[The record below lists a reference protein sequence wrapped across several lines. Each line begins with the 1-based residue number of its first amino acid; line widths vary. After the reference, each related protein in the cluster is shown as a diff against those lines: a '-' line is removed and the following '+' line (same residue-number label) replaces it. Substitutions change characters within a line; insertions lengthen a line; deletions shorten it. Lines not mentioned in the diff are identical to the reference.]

1 MVKRGLYSFSNMF
14 RAKDW
19 WASKA
24 ALLMG
29 LVYLYAAW
37 LGIPFLHAVWLS
49 LLSFCTVVGFAATGY
64 LCNDF
69 FDRDKDALAGKYN
82 FVAGKSPA
90 LIVLLLAGSLLLLFG
105 PWLYLPFT
113 KLSALLIGL
122 QLLLFLL
129 YSVRPVRLKERGVPG
144 IVTDALYAHTLPAL
158 LSYYTFATAMG
169 KPVQVLP
176 LTLLL
181 LWQFTT
187 GLRNILIHQYDDVAH
202 DRVAMVSNLVANMPT
217 VTLFAVFKLLIGLEV
232 LFSVLFFS
240 VLATGN
246 YWFLLAVGVVLFFLA
261 MVVVIFYNPGFST
274 FINTRWRYFPN
285 PVFEKWLPV
294 VCLVVSAVSYRPFL
308 LLIPMHLLV
317 FNPGFFVQ
325 INNHIV
331 PAVKNGIVLTVKGI
345 YYKVIIPVRILF
357 SLALNYL
364 LYYVMKLIFGVDLKQ
379 EQVSAWGYIKG
390 RFFDR

>member
-1 MVKRGLYSFSNMF
+1 
-14 RAKDW
+14 
-19 WASKA
+19 
-24 ALLMG
+24 
-29 LVYLYAAW
+29 
-37 LGIPFLHAVWLS
+37 
-49 LLSFCTVVGFAATGY
+49 
-64 LCNDF
+64 
-69 FDRDKDALAGKYN
+69 
-82 FVAGKSPA
+82 
-90 LIVLLLAGSLLLLFG
+90 
-105 PWLYLPFT
+105 
-113 KLSALLIGL
+113 
-122 QLLLFLL
+122 
-129 YSVRPVRLKERGVPG
+129 
-144 IVTDALYAHTLPAL
+144 
-158 LSYYTFATAMG
+158 
-169 KPVQVLP
+169 
-176 LTLLL
+176 
-181 LWQFTT
+181 
-187 GLRNILIHQYDDVAH
+187 LIHQYDDVAH

-246 YWFLLAVGVVLFFLA
+246 YWFLLAVGVILFFLA

-331 PAVKNGIVLTVKGI
+331 PALKNGIVLAIKGI

>member
-1 MVKRGLYSFSNMF
+1 MF

-176 LTLLL
+176 LLLLL

-246 YWFLLAVGVVLFFLA
+246 YWFLLAVGVILFFLA

-331 PAVKNGIVLTVKGI
+331 PALKNGIVLAIKGI